1 MLLKMFR
8 SATLYT
14 CVPNRFIKGLTY
26 YNTGSKVP
34 RFYGQ
39 FVGEE
44 DPNSSGKNG
53 IRTGDGF
60 HDCA

>member
-1 MLLKMFR
+1 M
-8 SATLYT
+8 YT
-14 CVPNRFIKGLTY
+14 CVTNRFIKGLTY

-44 DPNSSGKNG
+44 DPKSSGKNG